1 MKLFIFDM
9 GGVLTGNVACI
20 PDMAAHLGLSADAF
34 YRGAG
39 SDPDAGH
46 TSPYNLGDLAELMKG
61 SISPEAF
68 WARFSGRTGLR
79 VGEDLWGTFFRPA
92 PIPGTYAAIGALK
105 ARGRRVVCGTNTLRA
120 HYRAHADQGH
130 YGCFHAVYAS
140 HLMGVIKP
148 DPAFWRRILEAEGCD
163 PSDAFFVDDTLE
175 NVRAAESLGI
185 RSHRFTDPAALGGAL
200 REWIGEGGGAQ

>member
-39 SDPDAGH
+39 SDPGASH

-61 SISPEAF
+61 SISPETF

-79 VGEDLWGTFFRPA
+79 VGEDLWGTFFRPE
-92 PIPGTYAAIGALK
+92 PIPGTYAAIEALK

-120 HYRAHADQGH
+120 HYRSHADQGH
-130 YGCFHAVYAS
+130 YACFHAVYAS

-148 DPAFWRRILEAEGCD
+148 DPAFWRRILESEGCD

-175 NVRAAESLGI
+175 NVRAAEYLGI
-185 RSHRFTDPAALGGAL
+185 RSHRFTDPAALGEAL
-200 REWIGEGGGAQ
+200 REWIGPGGAR